1 MKDIL
6 LHTCCGPCATY
17 TTEHLVAAGY
27 APLMYY
33 YNPNIHPYL
42 EWRKRKEILEYFAG
56 IKGLPLLLE
65 EEYDL
70 SGFLRM
76 VVEKEN
82 ERCPLCYA
90 MRLEKTARKAKELG
104 FKWFGTTLLI
114 SPYQQIEEIC
124 RTGEDLARKYG
135 LSFYGEDLRPGYR
148 RSRELSKELGLYRQP
163 YCGCIYSERDRYY
176 KPPKMKEN

>member
-1 MKDIL
+1 M
-6 LHTCCGPCATY
+6 
-17 TTEHLVAAGY
+17 
-27 APLMYY
+27 
-33 YNPNIHPYL
+33 
-42 EWRKRKEILEYFAG
+42 
-56 IKGLPLLLE
+56 LE

-114 SPYQQIEEIC
+114 SPYQQIEGIC

-135 LSFYGEDLRPGYR
+135 LNFYGEDLRPGYR
-148 RSRELSKELGLYRQP
+148 RSRELSRELGLYRQP

-176 KPPKMKEN
+176 KPPKNS